1 VLNSAQYFIC
11 VLLLLSSPFSYAQS
25 AKKAKANVSGGV
37 IAEILV
43 RGNKN
48 IEADTIKGN
57 ISTQVGS
64 PYSAT
69 TIRDDILK
77 LFQLGYFYNIEVD
90 RKKRGNDWVLTYQV
104 TEKPPIT
111 DIFFNGNDDAS
122 EDELREAIGLKTYT
136 ILTQG
141 KIQSSIDKMLKVYE
155 EKGFFLAKIDFELKF
170 TNEKKEAYA
179 LHFNIEENDKVM
191 VKKIRVIGNKN
202 IGEDTLKS
210 RLQTQE
216 GGFFSFLG
224 SSGSFKQENLE
235 RDAQIILHSYYS
247 EGYVNAKVDPA
258 LIFVTPDKKSI
269 YITFNV
275 EEGLQYDVGTIDF
288 SGDILFPEAEL
299 REAIQ
304 SDDRKIFSVMVMQS
318 DIGNLQAK
326 YGDLGYAFANI
337 IPRTQIIEEERKVNL
352 TFDFDKGEK
361 VYFGKFTMAG
371 NDKTRDKVLRREL
384 KIQEG
389 ELYNETRKRESLA
402 NIRRLGYF
410 DEVNLK
416 TSTPPNRPTILDIE
430 VQVKEKN
437 TGSIQVGA
445 GYSSYQKFV
454 LNGQINQANLF
465 GFGQKLGLNINY
477 SDREKLFS
485 LNFTEPYLNDSKW
498 SLGLE
503 LYNQDE
509 KRIDFEQVKTGAALR
524 VGHPITDYLTG
535 FLRYRLDDTELKLD
549 SEEGD
554 PDLFPVDTVNGIT
567 SSLTASLEYDKRD
580 DRLTPTDGTYA
591 SASYEYAGLGGDKY
605 FSKTSLNFRYYHKV
619 FWELV
624 WRNNLSYRFLSSV
637 DGKDLPFNELFLLGG
652 AYSMRGYRNF
662 SVGRKKY
669 SVAKGED
676 RPFGGEQAL
685 YYNLEFE
692 FPLIPEANIRGVMFY
707 DIGNAQDDIDLNDL
721 RSNYGFGFRWLT
733 PFGPLRFEWG
743 FPIDR
748 NEDLGESPYNFEF
761 SIGSPF

>member
-1 VLNSAQYFIC
+1 MAF
-11 VLLLLSSPFSYAQS
+11 A
-25 AKKAKANVSGGV
+25 AKKSVVAGKTVTEIQVS
-37 IAEILV
+37 
-43 RGNKN
+43 GNKN
-48 IEADTIKGN
+48 IETETIKGN
-57 ISTQVGS
+57 IATQVGDA
-64 PYSAT
+64 YSDESVRA
-69 TIRDDILK
+69 DIIK
-77 LFQLGYFYNIEVD
+77 LFQTGYFYNIEVD
-90 RKKRGNDWVLTYQV
+90 KKNKGSGFLLTYKV
-104 TEKPPIT
+104 AEKPPIT
-111 DIFFNGNDDAS
+111 EIFFDGNSDVS
-122 EDELREAIGLKTYT
+122 EDDLREAIGLKTYT
-136 ILTQG
+136 ILSQG
-141 KIQSSIDKMLKVYE
+141 KIQSAIDKMLKVYE
-155 EKGFFLAKIDFELKF
+155 EKGFFLAKIKHELRYTDNKQ
-170 TNEKKEAYA
+170 ESYA
-179 LHFNIEENDKVM
+179 LHFLIEENDKVM
-191 VKKIRVIGNKN
+191 VKKIRVIGSKN
-202 IGEDTLKS
+202 IGEATLRS

-269 YITFNV
+269 YITFHV
-275 EEGLQYDVGTIDF
+275 EEGLQYDVGQIDF
-288 SGDILFPEAEL
+288 SGDILFPEVEL

-304 SDDRKIFSVMVMQS
+304 SDDRKVFSVLVMQS
-318 DIGNLQAK
+318 DISNLQAK

-337 IPRTQIIEEERKVNL
+337 IPRTQIIEEERKVNI

-361 VYFGKFTMAG
+361 VYFGKFSVVG
-371 NDKTRDKVLRREL
+371 NDKTRDKVVRREL
-384 KIQEG
+384 KITEG

-402 NIRRLGYF
+402 NIKRLGYF
-410 DEVNLK
+410 DEVNFK
-416 TSTPPNRPTILDIE
+416 TSTPVNQPTILDIE

-445 GYSSYQKFV
+445 GYSSYQGFV

-465 GFGQKLGLNINY
+465 GYGQKLGLNINY
-477 SDREKLFS
+477 SDKEKTVS

-498 SLGLE
+498 SLGFE
-503 LYNQDE
+503 LYSQDE
-509 KRIDFEQVKTGAALR
+509 ERNDFEQEKLGAAIR
-524 VGHPITDYLTG
+524 VGHPITDYLSG
-535 FLRYRLDDTELKLD
+535 FLRYRLDDTSLKLD
-549 SEEGD
+549 DEDGD
-554 PDLFPVDTVNGIT
+554 ADLFPVDTVNGIT
-567 SSLTASLEYDKRD
+567 SSITATLEYDRRD
-580 DRLTPTDGTYA
+580 DRLTPTDGAYA

-624 WRNNLSYRFLSSV
+624 WRNNIAYRFLDSV
-637 DGKDLPFNELFLLGG
+637 NDKDLPFNELYLLGG
-652 AYSMRGYRNF
+652 AYNMRGFRNF

-669 SVAKGED
+669 SKAKGED
-676 RPFGGEQAL
+676 RPFGGEKAF

-692 FPLIPEANIRGVMFY
+692 FPLIPEASIRGVVFY
-707 DIGNAQDDIDLNDL
+707 DIGNAQDEIELSEL

-748 NEDLGESPYNFEF
+748 NEDLGEAPYNFEF